1 MQSAPDNRS
10 YIHFVEHRW
19 HPVSVV
25 LPLVRR
31 AGLSETVSMSD
42 MTQFSVTCDG
52 LSNVPVLIIEIEE
65 EVRNLRPLIDHS
77 AVTSATAPV
86 VTLAISELTF
96 ALSTFLDQQ
105 ERMLRADSERIA
117 QVLKNYSTA
126 EESVV
131 DWMSSLAGML
141 GITSVSASLGTT
153 VTNGPDAPVKPTTPD
168 MPKFDLD
175 ESGNLVM
182 PKPVDVKAK
191 ASVTLSEST
200 WFSGAR
206 VAVTGKGDI
215 SGQTVDYSVSSQAG
229 VYSNSKA
236 EAGWE
241 DSNAFFTGSKS
252 MGAVLQSTAAV
263 STLVG
268 AVKLEASNTTTIG
281 ATAEGQ
287 ASAKIGLDG
296 LNVGLGAKLFVGGST
311 ETEVSGS
318 WSGVKAAAG
327 VGVSYGLGAHA
338 EGSVSFSPEKIGL
351 KVNLGATLG
360 LGISVKFDVSI
371 NPSEV
376 YDAAS
381 TAVNNIVKDIDL
393 WPF

>member
-1 MQSAPDNRS
+1 
-10 YIHFVEHRW
+10 
-19 HPVSVV
+19 
-25 LPLVRR
+25 
-31 AGLSETVSMSD
+31 MSD
-42 MTQFSVTCDG
+42 MTQFTVTCDG

-86 VTLAISELTF
+86 VTMAISELTY

-105 ERMLRADSERIA
+105 ERMLRADSERVA

-229 VYSNSKA
+229 VYTNSKA

-296 LNVGLGAKLFVGGST
+296 LKVGLGAKVFVGGST

-376 YDAAS
+376 YEAAS